1 MASSMPMKKLLASM
15 NRIFGALL
23 MVAIFGLVLR
33 TLLSISA
40 RDFWLGDLFSNL
52 RLQQMMAVTGLIV
65 GCLVLRRW
73 RLLLFMTLLGAIHG

>member
-1 MASSMPMKKLLASM
+1 
-15 NRIFGALL
+15 